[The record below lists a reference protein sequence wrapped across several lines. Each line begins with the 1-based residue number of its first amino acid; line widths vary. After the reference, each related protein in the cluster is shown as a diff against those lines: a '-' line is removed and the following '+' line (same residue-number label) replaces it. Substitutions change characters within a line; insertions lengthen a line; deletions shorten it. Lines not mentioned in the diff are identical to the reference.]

1 MQLSALQSLASS
13 VAQGRPPDQVL
24 QEVVRGLGMT
34 DGVALARVW
43 IVEQEGVELVLRLR
57 ASVGLSRLNP
67 DELWNRLDGRH
78 ARLPLTYGKVGH
90 VATTAEPILLHRGP
104 PDWLLEPEWAAREG
118 IESFAAQPIV
128 FRSTVFGVVAVFS
141 RRRWERTDLGW
152 LRAFADQ
159 AAIALANHRA
169 FGELA
174 ELRHHAQRGAPPE
187 VGAPESAGA
196 ESAGTELVAQS
207 SVMRELLSQVSAVAK
222 TLTTVLITGESGV
235 GKELIANAIH
245 QQSGRARAP
254 LVKVN
259 CASVPRELFESEFF
273 GHVRGAFSGAARD
286 REGRFQL
293 ADGGTL
299 FLDEVGE
306 IPLELQGK
314 LLRVLQGQEFEPV
327 GDDRTR
333 RVDVR
338 VVAATNRELQRDA
351 DAGLFR
357 RDLFYRLSVLPLH
370 VPALRERRSDIVPLV
385 EHFVISGAR
394 RFGIPVPAL
403 AGRTLQELE
412 GYDYPG
418 NARELRNLVERALVL
433 WQPTEPYLNI
443 KLPSS
448 RPDAP
453 PSSSDPAGLVHS
465 SIPPSNIPDVPPLP
479 RVLTEREF
487 RTLERQNIE
496 AALRQCGGKIAGTSG
511 AAKLL
516 GLSPST
522 LAYRMKVLGAKP

>member
-43 IVEQEGVELVLRLR
+43 VVEQEGVELVLRLR
-57 ASVGLSRLNP
+57 ASVGLSRNNP

-90 VATTAEPILLHRGP
+90 VASTAEPLLLHRGP
-104 PDWLLEPEWAAREG
+104 PDWLIDAEWASREG

-128 FRSTVFGVVAVFS
+128 FRQTVFGVVAVFS
-141 RRRWERTDLGW
+141 RRRWERADLGW

-174 ELRHHAQRGAPPE
+174 ELRHHVERGNGTPSE
-187 VGAPESAGA
+187 VAAPES
-196 ESAGTELVAQS
+196 SSTELVAHS
-207 SVMRELLSQVSAVAK
+207 TVMKELLFQVNAVAK

-245 QQSGRARAP
+245 QQSGRAQAP

-306 IPLELQGK
+306 IPVELQGK
-314 LLRVLQGQEFEPV
+314 LLRVLQEQEFEPV

-338 VVAATNRELQRDA
+338 VIAATNRDLQRDV

-412 GYDYPG
+412 GYHYPG
-418 NARELRNLVERALVL
+418 NVRELRNLVERALVL
-433 WQPTEPYLNI
+433 WQPVEPYLNI
-443 KLPSS
+443 KLPST
-448 RPDAP
+448 RTDAP
-453 PSSSDPAGLVHS
+453 PPSSDPSLGVHS
-465 SIPPSNIPDVPPLP
+465 SAPPSNIPDVPPLP

-487 RTLERQNIE
+487 RTLEKQNID
-496 AALRQCGGKIAGTSG
+496 AALRQCGGKIAGNSG

-522 LAYRMKVLGAKP
+522 LAYRMKVLGVKA

>member
-1 MQLSALQSLASS
+1 M
-13 VAQGRPPDQVL
+13 AQGRSPDQVL
-24 QEVVRGLGMT
+24 QEVVRGLGMV

-43 IVEQEGVELVLRLR
+43 VVEQEGVELVLRLR
-57 ASVGLSRLNP
+57 ASVGLSRANP
-67 DELWNRLDGRH
+67 DELWNRLDGKH

-90 VATTAEPILLHRGP
+90 VASTGEPSLIHRDSGDWLP
-104 PDWLLEPEWAAREG
+104 DPDWAQREG

-128 FRSTVFGVVAVFS
+128 YRATVFGVVAVFS
-141 RRRWERTDLGW
+141 RRRLEKHDIGW
-152 LRAFADQ
+152 LQAFADQ
-159 AAIALANHRA
+159 AAIALASHRA

-174 ELRHHAQRGAPPE
+174 ELRQHAE
-187 VGAPESAGA
+187 F
-196 ESAGTELVAQS
+196 GTNSEIPSQDPLRSELVAHS
-207 SVMRELLSQVSAVAK
+207 SVMRELMFQVHAVAR

-245 QQSGRARAP
+245 RYSTRAERP

-306 IPLELQGK
+306 IPIELQGK
-314 LLRVLQGQEFEPV
+314 LLRVLQEQEFEPV

-338 VVAATNRELQRDA
+338 VVAATNRDLQCEV
-351 DAGLFR
+351 DAGRFR
-357 RDLFYRLSVLPLH
+357 RDLFYRLSVVPLY
-370 VPALRERRSDIVPLV
+370 VPALRERPRDVVPLA

-403 AGRTLQELE
+403 ASWTLAELE
-412 GYDYPG
+412 SYAFPG
-418 NARELRNLVERALVL
+418 NVRELRNLVERALVL
-433 WQPTEPYLNI
+433 WQPNQPYLDI
-443 KLPSS
+443 KVPCVTSELPKSGVQNVAS
-448 RPDAP
+448 QALVPSEP
-453 PSSSDPAGLVHS
+453 PGAILQ
-465 SIPPSNIPDVPPLP
+465 LP
-479 RVLTEREF
+479 RVFTDTEF
-487 RTLERQNIE
+487 RSLERQNLE
-496 AALRQCGGKIAGTSG
+496 NALRQCGGKIAGSSG

-522 LAYRMKVLGAKP
+522 LAYRLKVLSVKV

>member
-1 MQLSALQSLASS
+1 VQLSALQSLASS

-34 DGVALARVW
+34 EGVALARVW
-43 IVEQEGVELVLRLR
+43 VVEQEGVELVLRLR
-57 ASVGLSRLNP
+57 ASVGLSRINP
-67 DELWNRLDGRH
+67 DELWNRLDGPH

-90 VATTAEPILLHRGP
+90 VASTAEPLLLHQGP
-104 PDWLLEPEWAAREG
+104 PDWLLEAEWANREG

-128 FRSTVFGVVAVFS
+128 FRQTVFGVVAVFS
-141 RRRWERTDLGW
+141 RRRWDRTDLGW

-174 ELRHHAQRGAPPE
+174 ELRHHAERGPAPTTGEVAPPE
-187 VGAPESAGA
+187 S
-196 ESAGTELVAQS
+196 SSTELVAHS
-207 SVMRELLSQVSAVAK
+207 HAMKELLFQVNAVAK

-245 QQSGRARAP
+245 QQSGRGRAA

-314 LLRVLQGQEFEPV
+314 LLRVLQEQEFEPV

-338 VVAATNRELQRDA
+338 VIAATNRDLQRDV

-370 VPALRERRSDIVPLV
+370 VPALRDRTPDIVPLV
-385 EHFVISGAR
+385 EHFVIGGAR

-403 AGRTLQELE
+403 APRTLQELE
-412 GYDYPG
+412 GYNYPG
-418 NARELRNLVERALVL
+418 NVRELRNLVERALVL
-433 WQPTEPYLNI
+433 WQPNEPYLNI
-443 KLPSS
+443 KLPSG
-448 RPDAP
+448 RPDGP
-453 PSSSDPAGLVHS
+453 PSSERVSTIHS
-465 SIPPSNIPDVPPLP
+465 SVPPSNIPDVPPLP

-496 AALRQCGGKIAGTSG
+496 AALRQCGGKIAGASG

-522 LAYRMKVLGAKP
+522 LAYRMKVLGVKP